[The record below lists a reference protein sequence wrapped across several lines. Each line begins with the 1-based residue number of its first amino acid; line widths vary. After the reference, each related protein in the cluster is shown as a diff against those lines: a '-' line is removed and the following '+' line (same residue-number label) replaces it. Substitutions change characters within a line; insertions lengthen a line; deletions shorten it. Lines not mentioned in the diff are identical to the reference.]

1 MNDPLFITAISKDE
15 KKVEKK
21 VEKKKL
27 KNERLNFENPIFWC
41 FPDFLQ
47 NFAVND
53 FLKSFAEWLTRFWFF
68 SFLKIIFRHWI
79 WNEIPDLEQNCCFK
93 IVFCLLFRNGCLELV
108 ACFLALVALKCICC
122 VFRFENVSW
131 AGVAL
136 KIFFVAFLFEFF
148 LALIASKM
156 IFCSCRFENDF
167 LLLLLWKL
175 FLAPVALKNVCRLPL
190 WKLFFVLFPLNLIL
204 GASRFENFLVFLWKC
219 LFGGHRFENS
229 FLALVVLKIVFWH
242 LSIFE
247 KFLRS

>member
-1 MNDPLFITAISKDE
+1 MKSQICNKIVALKLFF
-15 KKVEKK
+15 VCF
-21 VEKKKL
+21 
-27 KNERLNFENPIFWC
+27 FEM
-41 FPDFLQ
+41 DFLR
-47 NFAVND
+47 
-53 FLKSFAEWLTRFWFF
+53 L
-68 SFLKIIFRHWI
+68 
-79 WNEIPDLEQNCCFK
+79 
-93 IVFCLLFRNGCLELV
+93 
-108 ACFLALVALKCICC
+108 LVALKCICC

-167 LLLLLWKL
+167 LLLWKL

-247 KFLRS
+247 KCLRS

>member
-1 MNDPLFITAISKDE
+1 M
-15 KKVEKK
+15 KKKK

-108 ACFLALVALKCICC
+108 A
-122 VFRFENVSW
+122 
-131 AGVAL
+131 
-136 KIFFVAFLFEFF
+136 IFFWHLLLWNVFVVFFALRMFLGRVSLWKYFLSLFSLNFF
-148 LALIASKM
+148 FGAY
-156 IFCSCRFENDF
+156 RFENDF
-167 LLLLLWKL
+167 LLLSLWKWFFAL
-175 FLAPVALKNVCRLPL
+175 VAVKII
-190 WKLFFVLFPLNLIL
+190 F
-204 GASRFENFLVFLWKC
+204 GSSRFKKC
-219 LFGGHRFENS
+219 LSLTSLEITFCSFPFESYFGR
-229 FLALVVLKIVFWH
+229 
-242 LSIFE
+242 
-247 KFLRS
+247 

>member
-1 MNDPLFITAISKDE
+1 MKIDRKIE
-15 KKVEKK
+15 
-21 VEKKKL
+21 L

-93 IVFCLLFRNGCLELV
+93 TVFCLLFRNGFLESV
-108 ACFLALVALKCICC
+108 AIFFLALVALKCICC

-148 LALIASKM
+148 FGAY
-156 IFCSCRFENDF
+156 RFENDF